1 MPQVIAFIIMMII
14 SYQFEFMRPFFY
26 FGCALIA
33 VILAIVLIMGLIESE
48 KAKSKKVKHLAAL
61 DGAERTIE
69 GIVTEHLSTL
79 AKRHSTLVRVDRYGV
94 VEAKEWNREVQHF
107 VDKVVRPKLTTEEAQ
122 AVADEGMNS
131 VFQRLIEDRVVD
143 YCNARSDDGISEVAT
158 PLEFEAKCAAIL
170 RSNGWLASITKASGD
185 QGADVF
191 AQKGD
196 RKLVV
201 QCKYYTGS
209 TGNKAVQEVVAAK
222 SFYDAQIGAVVSTS
236 EFTKSAKELAA
247 SSGVH
252 LFDLGDLE
260 KFAST

>member
-1 MPQVIAFIIMMII
+1 MSHLIALIIMMIVT
-14 SYQFEFMRPFFY
+14 YQFEFTRPIFY
-26 FGCALIA
+26 GLC
-33 VILAIVLIMGLIESE
+33 VIVGVIVAIVLIIGAIEGE
-48 KAKSKKVKHLAAL
+48 KAKTKKVKHLAAL
-61 DGAERTIE
+61 DRAERTIE
-69 GIVTEHLSTL
+69 GLVTEHLSTL

-94 VEAKEWNREVQHF
+94 VEAKEWNREIQHF
-107 VDKVVRPKLTTEEAQ
+107 VDKVVRPKLSAEEAQ
-122 AVADEGMNS
+122 VVADEGMS
-131 VFQRLIEDRVVD
+131 AVFQRLIEDRVVD
-143 YCNARSDDGISEVAT
+143 FCNARSDDGITEVAT

-170 RSNGWLASITKASGD
+170 RSAGWLASVTKASGD

-236 EFTKSAKELAA
+236 EFTKSAKDLAA

-260 KFAST
+260 KFAKT